1 MALIHRWPLT
11 ENANDVVDGLHLTNN
26 GTVTFSVDGAS
37 FNGSN
42 QWLSGTKSI
51 QTLSFSIW
59 VKFSTAK
66 TQIAFGFCGANYTD
80 GLGTI
85 LENPVILYGNG
96 GYIEIKTS
104 VDISDGQFHCVVVTR
119 NAASTSHALFIDGVQ
134 RAGTSNSFTMA
145 SNFAIGRLGSN
156 NDWYYAGVAADA
168 RIYDHVLSEAESLD
182 MYADGPNGSG
192 GASVRTRISTP
203 VILAAMPTAL
213 TRGFR

>member
-11 ENANDVVDGLHLTNN
+11 KNANDVVGGLHLTNN

-51 QTLSFSIW
+51 QTLSFSLW

-66 TQIAFGFCGANYTD
+66 TQIAFGFCGANYNS
-80 GLGTI
+80 GLGTK

-96 GYIEIKTS
+96 GYINSMTS
-104 VDISDGQFHCVVVTR
+104 VDISDGRFHCVVVTR

-134 RAGTSNSFTMA
+134 RAGTSHSFTMD

-168 RIYDHVLSEAESLD
+168 RIYDNVLSESEALELYT
-182 MYADGPNGSG
+182 MGPNYVG
-192 GASVRTRISTP
+192 VNHPRPRVSTP
-203 VILAAMPTAL
+203 VILSTMPTAL